1 VGRGVTF
8 LALSVAVV
16 CVGVFGRMAYEEV
29 TVPEPAQAQDTGTC
43 PSAQLIDTFEGNGDQ
58 QTDTFDTTTDSF
70 RVSFET
76 TNTAGSGFE
85 GSLFV
90 DVINADRPNDLP
102 VASLSQEG
110 SGTGE
115 TFANAPPGTYYLDVI
130 AGGLDYTLTV
140 EQCEGGDPSRNPGGG
155 ASPSPDPQPAPA
167 PPQSRRVVLATGAAC
182 SDRAVPNSGR
192 CRSCRTAAA

>member
-1 VGRGVTF
+1 MGRGVTF

-16 CVGVFGRMAYEEV
+16 FIGVLGRMTYEEV
-29 TVPEPAQAQDTGTC
+29 RAPRPVSAQETGTC

-58 QTDTFDTTTDSF
+58 QTDTFSTTTDSF

-76 TNTAGSGFE
+76 TNTLGSGVE

-102 VASLSQEG
+102 VTSLSQEG

-115 TFANAPPGTYYLDVI
+115 TFANAPPGTYYLDII

-140 EQCEGGDPSRNPGGG
+140 EQCEGGDPPSSNPGG
-155 ASPSPDPQPAPA
+155 ASPPARDRSLSSP
-167 PPQSRRVVLATGAAC
+167 RHR
-182 SDRAVPNSGR
+182 N
-192 CRSCRTAAA
+192 AAAAPR